1 LFKRTVAFPA
11 KSRQAV
17 KAQSIHSPKQ
27 HTMSRSKPEASSP
40 KPAAPRRGRPPAAEK
55 GNDPD
60 RTPLNI
66 LEVATKEL
74 ADKGFAG
81 ARIDEIAALTQTSK
95 RMIYYHFA
103 SKEGLY
109 IAVLENEYSRIRAI
123 ESELK
128 LDDLPPLDALR
139 RLVEFTFDYQVG
151 NPDFIRLV
159 MNENIH
165 NGEFMAQSNI
175 IQRLNTPAISG
186 LGRVYERGCEAAVFR
201 KGLDPVDLHMSI
213 SALCFFTVSNR
224 HTFSLIFKRDLKSP
238 AALAMRRA
246 SIVDMIVRHVLA

>member
-1 LFKRTVAFPA
+1 
-11 KSRQAV
+11 
-17 KAQSIHSPKQ
+17 
-27 HTMSRSKPEASSP
+27 MSRSRPEASDP
-40 KPAAPRRGRPPAAEK
+40 KPSTPRRGRPPASER

-60 RTPLNI
+60 RTSQNI
-66 LEVATKEL
+66 LEVATREF

-81 ARIDEIAALTQTSK
+81 ARIDEIAALTHTSK
-95 RMIYYHFA
+95 RMIYYHFT

-128 LDDLPPLDALR
+128 LDDLPPMEALR

-175 IQRLNTPAISG
+175 IQKLNTPAISG
-186 LGRVYERGCEAAVFR
+186 LTRVYERGCAEGVFR
-201 KGLDPVDLHMSI
+201 KGLDPVELHMSI

-238 AALAMRRA
+238 AVQAMRRA
-246 SIVDMIVRHVLA
+246 SIVDMVVRHVQVDP

>member
-1 LFKRTVAFPA
+1 
-11 KSRQAV
+11 
-17 KAQSIHSPKQ
+17 
-27 HTMSRSKPEASSP
+27 MSRPKPEATAA
-40 KPAAPRRGRPPAAEK
+40 KPAQARRGRPPLAEK
-55 GNDPD
+55 GHDPE

-66 LEVATKEL
+66 LAVATKEF

-128 LDDLPPLDALR
+128 LDDLPPMEAIR

-165 NGEFMAQSNI
+165 NGEFMAQSDI

-186 LGRVYERGCEAAVFR
+186 LTRVYERGCESGAFR
-201 KGLDPVDLHMSI
+201 RGIDPVELHMSI

-238 AALAMRRA
+238 AVQAMRRA
-246 SIVDMIVRHVLA
+246 SIVDMVVRFVQA